1 MNVST
6 LLIAKKL
13 HISPQT
19 GVSVAILTVAI
30 RQPFELL
37 VETRRWICACV
48 IDARERAMIG
58 GIMEV
63 VGGMWHHGGM
73 VVPLLQRAGHLGFV
87 PRTKRYPSHQL
98 IICLSYLR
106 SEAIADS
113 RTILHLLLPCDAY
126 KIVFM

>member
-63 VGGMWHHGGM
+63 VGGIMVAGGPTSSTRGSSRIRSTNKK
-73 VVPLLQRAGHLGFV
+73 VSI
-87 PRTKRYPSHQL
+87 TSI
-98 IICLSYLR
+98 IICLSSSLR
-106 SEAIADS
+106 GDADS
-113 RTILHLLLPCDAY
+113 RTILHLLPCDAY